1 MSSLPSRNE
10 RLVEDGYSEYG
21 YYSLRLRISMH
32 VKIQKEKKVNAK
44 ACGNASCCGLLLPEL
59 LGGGKEERDVPW

>member
-1 MSSLPSRNE
+1 
-10 RLVEDGYSEYG
+10 
-21 YYSLRLRISMH
+21 MH